1 MFLLYLQ
8 LQHYFIM
15 VIHDKRS
22 IFITIELVIYYTIT
36 TYNEI
41 VFIAIT
47 DFI

>member
-8 LQHYFIM
+8 LHHYFTM
-15 VIHDKRS
+15 VIHDKTS
-22 IFITIELVIYYTIT
+22 IFITIEVVIYYTIT

-47 DFI
+47 YFI